1 LIKTGHPVRRAFDWL
16 FRSRDRGRYTVVQW
30 PNVALAV
37 VIVCTVARWLLDTQG
52 ALDQTLH
59 WTGSVA
65 IAWWSVDE
73 IIRGVNPFR
82 RVLGVVILTRL
93 VIRIVAPGSALG

>member
-1 LIKTGHPVRRAFDWL
+1 LIRTGQPVRRAFDWL
-16 FRSRDRGRYTVVQW
+16 FLSRDSGRYTVVQW

-37 VIVCTVARWLLDTQG
+37 AILCTVARWVLDTHG

-59 WTGSVA
+59 WIGATA
-65 IAWWSVDE
+65 IAWWSLDE

-82 RVLGVVILTRL
+82 RVLGLVILTRL
-93 VIRIVAPGSALG
+93 VIRIIAPGSALG